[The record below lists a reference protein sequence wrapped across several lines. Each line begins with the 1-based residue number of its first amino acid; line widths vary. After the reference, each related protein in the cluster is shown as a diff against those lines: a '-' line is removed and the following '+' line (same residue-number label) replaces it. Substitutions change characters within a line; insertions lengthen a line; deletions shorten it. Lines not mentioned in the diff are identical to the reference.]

1 MTFSPVL
8 DHHYFMQVAYQEA
21 CKAFE
26 EGEVPVGA
34 VVVAQGRIIAK
45 AYNQTEKLQDPTAHA
60 EMLAIT
66 AATNFLQ
73 AKYLTQCKL
82 YVSLEPCLMCAGAIA
97 WAQVES
103 LIWAASDEKKGFS
116 RLETQVLHPKTKI
129 VKGIMAEEAEALLKK
144 FFKKLRN

>member
-1 MTFSPVL
+1 
-8 DHHYFMQVAYQEA
+8 MQVAYQEA

>member
-1 MTFSPVL
+1 
-8 DHHYFMQVAYQEA
+8 MQVAYQEA

-73 AKYLTQCKL
+73 AKYLTQCRL

-116 RLETQVLHPKTKI
+116 RLGAQVLHPKTKI
-129 VKGIMAEEAEALLKK
+129 VKGIMAEETEALLKK

>member
-1 MTFSPVL
+1 M
-8 DHHYFMQVAYQEA
+8 HVAYQEA
-21 CKAFE
+21 CRAFE
-26 EGEVPVGA
+26 EGEIPVGA
-34 VVVAQGRIIAK
+34 VIVAQGRIIAK
-45 AYNQTEKLQDPTAHA
+45 AHNQTEKLQDPTAHA

-73 AKYLTQCKL
+73 AKYLTQCQL

-129 VKGIMAEEAEALLKK
+129 VKGIMAEECTALLKK
-144 FFKKLRN
+144 FFKNLRN